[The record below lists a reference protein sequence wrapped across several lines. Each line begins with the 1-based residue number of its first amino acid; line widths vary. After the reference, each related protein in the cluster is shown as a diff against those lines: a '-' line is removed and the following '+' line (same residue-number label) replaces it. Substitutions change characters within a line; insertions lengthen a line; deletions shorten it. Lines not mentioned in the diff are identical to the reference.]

1 MFNDLQ
7 KQKLRDLSRVLHGD
21 KKDYPAAANVL
32 LEAYIKELR
41 EECFELFLT
50 PKDLS
55 DRVFMDQPRSGAYA
69 RYVRDYHQSPRRITP
84 VTS

>member
-7 KQKLRDLSRVLHGD
+7 RQRLRDLSRVLHGD
-21 KKDYPAAANVL
+21 KKDYPSAPNAP
-32 LEAYIKELR
+32 LEEYIAGLR
-41 EECFELFLT
+41 EEYPELFLT

-55 DRVFMDQPRSGAYA
+55 ERVFMDQPRSGAYA
-69 RYVRDYHQSPRRITP
+69 RYVRSRDQSPRLITP

>member
-1 MFNDLQ
+1 MFNSLQ
-7 KQKLRDLSRVLHGD
+7 KQKLRDLSRVITGD
-21 KKDYPAAANVL
+21 KKDYPAAPNAP

-41 EECFELFLT
+41 EEYPELFLT

-55 DRVFMDQPRSGAYA
+55 ERVFMDQPRSGAYA
-69 RYVRDYHQSPRRITP
+69 RYVRSHAQSPRLIAP

>member
-21 KKDYPAAANVL
+21 KKDYPSAPNAP
-32 LEAYIKELR
+32 LEEYIAELR
-41 EECFELFLT
+41 DEFPEYFLK

-55 DRVFMDQPRSGAYA
+55 ERVFMDQPRSGAYA
-69 RYVRDYHQSPRRITP
+69 RYVRSRAQSPRLITP